1 MMKTAIC
8 VSGLIRD
15 KHKRNI
21 GLVKNAFPDADI
33 FYSTWEAY
41 EDDKSRSYK
50 CKYYPEPQMHYN
62 PWKDCVTDNPHP
74 KYHAYKKDFVNNTGQ
89 SKQTKLLNATKQII
103 AHAYQVADLPEE
115 YDMIVRT
122 RWDTLV
128 SDKANFNHY
137 LNTSYENDMAIGFA
151 IRGGRWTDLHSFRD
165 IEHVYITQTT
175 DQAWSRDWAWWL
187 NDNLIIHP
195 RKIFDTES
203 VHKMH
208 EAKEL
213 WPAEYGWYQVLS
225 KEDNHHC
232 VYGGAALDRFIH
244 R

>member
-1 MMKTAIC
+1 MKVAIC
-8 VSGLIRD
+8 VSGLIRE

-21 GLVKNAFPDADI
+21 GSVKNAFPDADI

-74 KYHAYKKDFVNNTGQ
+74 KYHAYKKDFVNNTGTSSQ
-89 SKQTKLLNATKQII
+89 GKLLNATKQII

-115 YDMIVRT
+115 YDMVVRT
-122 RWDTLV
+122 RWDTIV
-128 SDKANFNHY
+128 GDRVDFNHY
-137 LNTSYENDMAIGFA
+137 LNTSYEHDMAIGFA
-151 IRGGRWTDLHSFRD
+151 IRGGRWIHLNKFQD
-165 IEHVYITQTT
+165 IEHVYITETT

-195 RKIFDTES
+195 RKIFDTEN
-203 VHKMH
+203 VHKLH
-208 EAKEL
+208 EEKKL

-225 KEDNHHC
+225 KDDNHHC
-232 VYGGAALDRFIH
+232 VYGGAALDRFA
-244 R
+244 RA